1 MAVEV
6 SKGYVDTPLHC
17 NRSINTKIMDALAGY
32 GSDSNDS
39 MVAGD
44 SIDLLGHYSSSSGDD
59 GKRDDCDGAEEKQ
72 LNVNENNSPGD
83 TLADGDQ
90 PKKRRR
96 RWDNPDG
103 AKINNNILNADCVLP
118 PPTFLSTSTTDDH
131 PFQSLTLFK
140 KDHTTDLRVKIAQ
153 QLQSHQT
160 LQDNTEASS
169 TNIQLNTL
177 RENFSSSSTKS
188 FANHL
193 KSQHDFGNPYLLKN
207 VIDHFGINP
216 LESHVGNT
224 FKSFEQVHRLIQ
236 AEERVR
242 CMNMDTNTTF

>member
-1 MAVEV
+1 
-6 SKGYVDTPLHC
+6 
-17 NRSINTKIMDALAGY
+17 MDALAGY

-44 SIDLLGHYSSSSGDD
+44 SIDLLGHYSSSDAEGGD
-59 GKRDDCDGAEEKQ
+59 GKRDDGDSAEEKQ
-72 LNVNENNSPGD
+72 LNVNENKSLGD
-83 TLADGDQ
+83 TSADGDQ

-103 AKINNNILNADCVLP
+103 AKINNNALNVDCVLP
-118 PPTFLSTSTTDDH
+118 PPSLLSSATDDH

-153 QLQSHQT
+153 QLQSQLT

-169 TNIQLNTL
+169 ANIQLNTL
-177 RENFSSSSTKS
+177 RENFSSSSS
-188 FANHL
+188 FAAHL
-193 KSQHDFGNPYLLKN
+193 KSQHDFGNPHLLKN

-216 LESHVGNT
+216 LESRVGNT

-242 CMNMDTNTTF
+242 CMNMDTNTI

>member
-1 MAVEV
+1 
-6 SKGYVDTPLHC
+6 
-17 NRSINTKIMDALAGY
+17 MDALAGY

-118 PPTFLSTSTTDDH
+118 PPTLLLSTSATDDH

-153 QLQSHQT
+153 QLQSQQT
-160 LQDNTEASS
+160 LQDNAEASS
-169 TNIQLNTL
+169 ANIQLNTL

>member
-1 MAVEV
+1 
-6 SKGYVDTPLHC
+6 
-17 NRSINTKIMDALAGY
+17 MDALAGY
-32 GSDSNDS
+32 GSDSDDS

-59 GKRDDCDGAEEKQ
+59 GGKDDGDCAEEKQ
-72 LNVNENNSPGD
+72 LNVNENKSPGD
-83 TLADGDQ
+83 TSADGDQ

-103 AKINNNILNADCVLP
+103 AINNNILNVDCVLP
-118 PPTFLSTSTTDDH
+118 PPTLLSASATDDH

-153 QLQSHQT
+153 QLQSQLT

-169 TNIQLNTL
+169 ANIQLNTL
-177 RENFSSSSTKS
+177 RENFSSSSS
-188 FANHL
+188 FAAHL
-193 KSQHDFGNPYLLKN
+193 KSQHDFGNPHLLKN

-242 CMNMDTNTTF
+242 CMNMDTNTI